1 MLLGC
6 LKFRKIAESK
16 NSRVEKTNKGNQFF
30 YWSVQYDSEKS
41 RFIKEQ
47 EAGWLLSKSTF
58 K

>member
-16 NSRVEKTNKGNQFF
+16 NSTNKGNQFF